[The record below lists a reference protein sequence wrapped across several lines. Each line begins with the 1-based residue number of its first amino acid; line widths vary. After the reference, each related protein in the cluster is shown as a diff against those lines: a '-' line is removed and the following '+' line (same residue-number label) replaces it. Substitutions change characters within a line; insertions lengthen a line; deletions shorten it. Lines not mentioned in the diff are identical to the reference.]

1 MLSDLRSRSKR
12 AFVQQDWKGVGRYG
26 TVGLEFAASVLFGLW
41 LGQWADKKYG
51 THGIFTLVGLAYGFA
66 AGARFVWRALK
77 SANRDAEAQEEADRE
92 ARKKF
97 NEHGNG
103 KH

>member
-1 MLSDLRSRSKR
+1 
-12 AFVQQDWKGVGRYG
+12 VQQDWKGVGRYG

-41 LGQWADKKYG
+41 LGHWLDQRYH
-51 THGIFTLVGLAYGFA
+51 THGILTLVGLAYGFA

-77 SANRDAEAQEEADRE
+77 SANREAEAQEQADRE
-92 ARKKF
+92 ARKKY
-97 NEHGNG
+97 NEHSDR

>member
-1 MLSDLRSRSKR
+1 M
-12 AFVQQDWKGVGRYG
+12 QQDWKGVGRHG

-41 LGQWADKKYG
+41 LGQWADKKFG
-51 THGIFTLVGLAYGFA
+51 THHGIFTLVGLAYGFA

-77 SANRDAEAQEEADRE
+77 SANREAEAEEEQARA

-97 NEHGNG
+97 NERGDG

>member
-1 MLSDLRSRSKR
+1 
-12 AFVQQDWKGVGRYG
+12 VQQDWKGAGRYG
-26 TVGLEFAASVLFGLW
+26 TVGLELAVSVLFGLW
-41 LGQWADKKYG
+41 LGRWLDQRYH
-51 THGIFTLVGLAYGFA
+51 THGILTLIGLAYGFA

-77 SANRDAEAQEEADRE
+77 SANREAEAAEEADRD

-97 NEHGNG
+97 NEHGDG

>member
-1 MLSDLRSRSKR
+1 
-12 AFVQQDWKGVGRYG
+12 VQQDWKGVGRYG
-26 TVGLEFAASVLFGLW
+26 TVGLEFAASVFLGLW
-41 LGQWADKKYG
+41 LGHWLDKRFA
-51 THGIFTLVGLAYGFA
+51 THGIFTLVGLAYGFG

-77 SANRDAEAQEEADRE
+77 SANREAEAQEQADRE

-97 NEHGNG
+97 NEHGDR